1 MMILPTMTYF
11 WCDHDKMI
19 VPHFRANEGAY
30 LTLTMRTLPVGREE
44 MFAQVIRNNVL
55 I

>member
-19 VPHFRANEGAY
+19 VPHFRANEGTY
-30 LTLTMRTLPVGREE
+30 LTLAMRTLPVSREE
-44 MFAQVIRNNVL
+44 MFAQVIENNVL

>member
-1 MMILPTMTYF
+1 MMILPTVTYF
-11 WCDHDKMI
+11 WWDHDKMI

-30 LTLTMRTLPVGREE
+30 LTLAMRTLPISREE
-44 MFAQVIRNNVL
+44 MFAQVIENNVL